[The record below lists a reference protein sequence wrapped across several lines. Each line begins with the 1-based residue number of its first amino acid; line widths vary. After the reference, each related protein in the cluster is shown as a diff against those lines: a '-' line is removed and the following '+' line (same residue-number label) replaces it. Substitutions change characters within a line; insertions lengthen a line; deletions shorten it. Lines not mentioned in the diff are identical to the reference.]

1 MRRASGI
8 SIKRTHGLGNLVML
22 LPVVDKLAA
31 QGIDVHL
38 VTRPDWI
45 EAVQAGR
52 PDVTCSATARAG
64 TIDLDAATCTLAPTM
79 HRTLEF
85 AHLLRVAGP
94 FDAPRLHVPTAW
106 SEPFAGHAGALV
118 IAPESGHPARSWPV
132 AHLQALASLLER
144 EREHVVLSGL
154 SPAPALAC
162 RADLRGRLSLPQ
174 LLGLLDHARAVLCF
188 DSGMLHLAM
197 ARSIPALAIFGGIDP
212 RFRATREQRV
222 RVLQAELDCCP
233 CNKAETC
240 AGRYPCLAHIAPE
253 QVIDALASIERLAQ
267 REILRIKVPACLH

>member
-1 MRRASGI
+1 MRRTVGI

-31 QGIDVHL
+31 QGVDVHL

-45 EAVQAGR
+45 EAVQSGR

-64 TIDLDAATCTLAPTM
+64 TIDLDAATCTLAPTT

-85 AHLLRVAGP
+85 ARLLRVTGP
-94 FDAPRLHVPTAW
+94 FDAPRLHVPKTW
-106 SEPFAGHAGALV
+106 SEPFVRHAGALV

-132 AHLQALASLLER
+132 AHLKALASRLA
-144 EREHVVLSGL
+144 REHVVLSGL
-154 SPAPALAC
+154 SETPALPC

-174 LLGLLDHARAVLCF
+174 LLGLLDQARAVLCF

-197 ARSIPALAIFGGIDP
+197 ARAVPTLAIFGGIEP
-212 RFRATREQRV
+212 RFRATRQQRV

-240 AGRYPCLAHIAPE
+240 AGRYPCLAQIAPE
-253 QVIDALASIERLAQ
+253 QVVEALASIDRLAQ